1 MKYNLDSAMK
11 KVLVQVE
18 TDGALELLQSLEKL
32 KVLKVIETESKKA
45 LKLSERYNG
54 ALPAQVAEEL
64 QEYVKK
70 SRNEWDR

>member
-54 ALPAQVAEEL
+54 ALPTQVAEEL